1 MCFGLVKYIIVTG
14 GVLSSLGKGIV
25 VASIANLL
33 SRSGY
38 SVTAIKIDPYINID
52 AGTMNPYAHGEVF
65 VTDDGAETDLDIG
78 HYERFLGKSL
88 SRANNITTGQIYLS
102 VIEKE
107 RKGEYLGECVQV
119 IPHITNEIKN
129 RIREVARSQGA
140 DIAIVEIGGT
150 VGDIEGLP
158 FIEAARQLRLEE
170 GFNNVLYIHVALV
183 PFLRSIGEIKTKPLQ
198 HSVQEL
204 RRIGVQPDII
214 IARGEK
220 PLTEEA
226 RRKISLFTSVPPD
239 MIFSDPDVDNI
250 YRIPLIL
257 HSQGLTRKIS
267 ERLGIPYREP
277 DLSSWEGF
285 VRKLENS
292 SKRVK
297 IYMVGKYTKVRDSY
311 ISIVEAVKH
320 ASAEHM
326 IKPEIEWVEATDIE
340 AGRIDPERYVDEK
353 AGYIVLPGFGRR
365 GAEGKVAMLRLLR
378 ENKNITLGICFGL
391 QLMAVEIARNLAG
404 LERANST
411 EIDPSTPHPV
421 VDLLESQKRV
431 TRLGGTMRLGLT
443 RSKLVEGTIVHN
455 LYGSDEVYE
464 RHRHRY
470 EVNPRYVD
478 KLESVGFIVSGYSD
492 EGFPDFMELRGYRFF
507 VGTQAH
513 PEYRSRPLSPSPLF
527 LGFIGAIIGSGSSE
541 FSNQ

>member
-1 MCFGLVKYIIVTG
+1 MTKYIVVTG

-25 VASIANLL
+25 AASIANLL

-65 VTDDGAETDLDIG
+65 VTDDGAETDLDVG

-107 RKGEYLGECVQV
+107 RRGDYLGECVQV
-119 IPHITNEIKN
+119 IPHITNEIKA
-129 RIREVARSQGA
+129 RIRGVSKSQGA
-140 DIAIVEIGGT
+140 DIAVIEVGGT

-158 FIEAARQLRLEE
+158 FIEAMRQLRLEE
-170 GFNNVLYIHVALV
+170 GFNNVLYVHVALV
-183 PFLRSIGEIKTKPLQ
+183 PYLRSIGELKTKPLQ

-220 PLTEEA
+220 ILGEEA
-226 RRKISLFTSVPPD
+226 RRKISLFTNVPPD

-250 YRIPLIL
+250 YRVPLIL
-257 HSQGLTRKIS
+257 HSQGLTRKIV
-267 ERLGIPYREP
+267 ERLGLQYREP
-277 DLSSWEGF
+277 DLSSWEAF
-285 VRKLENS
+285 AERLDRAS
-292 SKRVK
+292 RSIK
-297 IYMVGKYTKVRDSY
+297 IYMVGKYTRVRDSY

-320 ASAEHM
+320 ASAEYM
-326 IKPEIEWVEATDIE
+326 VKPEILWIEATDIE
-340 AGRIDPERYVDEK
+340 AGKIDPENYLDRE
-353 AGYIVLPGFGRR
+353 AGYIVLPGFGKR
-365 GAEGKVAMLRLLR
+365 GAEGKVKMLRLLR
-378 ENKNITLGICFGL
+378 ENNMKTLGICFGL
-391 QLMAVEIARNLAG
+391 QLMAVEVARNALG

-411 EIDPSTPHPV
+411 EIDPLTPHPV
-421 VDLLESQKRV
+421 VDLLESQKRI

-443 RSKLVEGTIVHN
+443 RSRLVRGTLVHT
-455 LYGSDEVYE
+455 LYGSGEIYE

-470 EVNPRYVD
+470 EVNPKYVD
-478 KLESVGFIVSGYSD
+478 KLESPGFIVSGYSD
-492 EGFPDFMELRGYRFF
+492 EGFPDFMEMKGYRFY

-527 LGFIGAIIGSGSSE
+527 LGLVRSIIGV
-541 FSNQ
+541 

>member
-1 MCFGLVKYIIVTG
+1 MTKYIVVTG

-25 VASIANLL
+25 TASIANLL

-107 RKGEYLGECVQV
+107 RRGDYLGECVQV
-119 IPHITNEIKN
+119 IPHITNEIKA
-129 RIREVARSQGA
+129 RIREVSKSQGA
-140 DIAIVEIGGT
+140 DIAVIEVGGT

-158 FIEAARQLRLEE
+158 FIEAMRQLRLEE

-183 PFLRSIGEIKTKPLQ
+183 PYLKSVGEIKTKPLQ

-220 PLTEEA
+220 PLSDEA
-226 RRKISLFTSVPPD
+226 RRKISLFTNVQPD

-250 YRIPLIL
+250 YRVPLIL

-267 ERLGIPYREP
+267 ERLGLPYREP
-277 DLSSWEGF
+277 DLSSWEVF
-285 VRKLENS
+285 VDKLDNAS
-292 SKRVK
+292 RRVK

-320 ASAEHM
+320 ASAEYM
-326 IKPEIEWVEATDIE
+326 AKPEITWVEATDIE
-340 AGRIDPERYVDEK
+340 NGKIDPEGLLDRD

-365 GAEGKVAMLRLLR
+365 GAEGKIKMLRLLR
-378 ENKNITLGICFGL
+378 ENNMVTLGICFGL
-391 QLMAVEIARNLAG
+391 QLMAVEVARNLAG
-404 LERANST
+404 LERASST
-411 EIDPSTPHPV
+411 EIDPHTPHPV
-421 VDLLESQKRV
+421 VDLLEDQKKI
-431 TRLGGTMRLGLT
+431 TKLGGTMRLGLT
-443 RSKLVEGTIVHN
+443 RSRLVKGTLVHS
-455 LYGSDEVYE
+455 LYGSIEVYE

-470 EVNPRYVD
+470 EVNPKYID
-478 KLESVGFIVSGYSD
+478 KLENVGFIVSGYSD
-492 EGFPDFMELRGYRFF
+492 EGFPDFMEMKGYRFF
-507 VGTQAH
+507 IGTQAH

-527 LGFIGAIIGSGSSE
+527 LGLIRSIVGL
-541 FSNQ
+541 

>member
-1 MCFGLVKYIIVTG
+1 M
-14 GVLSSLGKGIV
+14 SSLGKGIV

-78 HYERFLGKSL
+78 HYERFLGMSL

-102 VIEKE
+102 VVEKE
-107 RKGEYLGECVQV
+107 RRGDYLGECVQV
-119 IPHITNEIKN
+119 IPHITNEIKA
-129 RIREVARSQGA
+129 RIREVSRSQGA
-140 DIAIVEIGGT
+140 DIAVIEIGGT
-150 VGDIEGLP
+150 VGDIESLP
-158 FIEAARQLRLEE
+158 FIEAVRQMRLEE

-183 PFLRSIGEIKTKPLQ
+183 PYLKSVGEIKTKPLQ

-220 PLTEEA
+220 PLSDDA
-226 RRKISLFTSVPPD
+226 RRKISLFTNVPPD

-250 YRIPLIL
+250 YRIPLLL
-257 HSQGLTRKIS
+257 HSQGLSRKIS
-267 ERLGIPYREP
+267 ERLGLPYREP
-277 DLSSWEGF
+277 DLSSWEAF
-285 VRKLENS
+285 AEKLDRA
-292 SKRVK
+292 SKSVK
-297 IYMVGKYTKVRDSY
+297 IYMIGKYTKVRDSY

-326 IKPEIEWVEATDIE
+326 VRPEIVWVEATDIE
-340 AGRIDPERYVDEK
+340 NGKIDPESLLDES
-353 AGYIVLPGFGRR
+353 ARYIVLPGFGRR
-365 GAEGKVAMLRLLR
+365 GAEGKITMLRLLR
-378 ENKNITLGICFGL
+378 ENDMKTLGICFGL
-391 QLMAVEIARNLAG
+391 QLMAVEIARNVVG

-411 EIDPSTPHPV
+411 EIDPQTPHPV
-421 VDLLESQKRV
+421 VDLLESQKGV

-443 RSKLVEGTIVHN
+443 RSRLVRGTLVHRI
-455 LYGSDEVYE
+455 YGSDEVYE

-470 EVNPRYVD
+470 EVNPKYVD

-492 EGFPDFMELRGYRFF
+492 EGFPDFMELKGRFF

-527 LGFIGAIIGSGSSE
+527 LSLLSPSTP
-541 FSNQ
+541 

>member
-1 MCFGLVKYIIVTG
+1 MCFVLVKYIVVTG

-33 SRSGY
+33 ARSGY
-38 SVTAIKIDPYINID
+38 NVTAIKIDPYINID

-107 RKGEYLGECVQV
+107 RRGDYLGECVQV
-119 IPHITNEIKN
+119 IPHVTNEIKS
-129 RIREVARSQGA
+129 RVREVAKAQSA
-140 DIAIVEIGGT
+140 DIAVIEIGGT

-158 FIEAARQLRLEE
+158 FIEAMRQLRLEE
-170 GFNNVLYIHVALV
+170 GFSGVLYIHVALV
-183 PFLRSIGEIKTKPLQ
+183 PFLKSVGEIKTKPLQ

-220 PLTEEA
+220 PLSEEA
-226 RRKISLFTSVPPD
+226 RKKISLFTNVPID

-250 YRIPLIL
+250 YRVPLIL

-267 ERLGIPYREP
+267 ERLGLSYREP
-277 DLSSWEGF
+277 DLSSWESF
-285 VRKLENS
+285 VDKLDRA

-311 ISIVEAVKH
+311 ISIVEAIKH
-320 ASAEHM
+320 ASAEFM
-326 IKPEIEWVEATDIE
+326 VRPEIEWVEATDIE
-340 AGRIDPERYVDEK
+340 AGRIKPEDYIEDR
-353 AGYIVLPGFGRR
+353 AGYIILPGFGRR
-365 GAEGKVAMLRLLR
+365 GAEGKIKMLRLLR
-378 ENKNITLGICFGL
+378 EGNHPTLGICFGL
-391 QLMAVEIARNLAG
+391 QLMAVEIARNALG
-404 LERANST
+404 LEGANST
-411 EIDPSTPHPV
+411 EIDPKTPHPV
-421 VDLLESQKRV
+421 VDLLESQKRI

-443 RSKLVEGTIVHN
+443 RTKLVRGTMVYS
-455 LYGSDEVYE
+455 LYNSDEVYE

-470 EVNPRYVD
+470 EVNPKYGD

-492 EGFPDFMELRGYRFF
+492 EGFPDFMELKGYRFF
-507 VGTQAH
+507 IGTQAH

-527 LGFIGAIIGSGSSE
+527 IGLIRVLAG
-541 FSNQ
+541 